1 MKLMNFIKIFVF
13 LLTLTFLDLPTLLAN
28 EDGPTVKFYITVDWE
43 GVDFKT
49 GILDDEDLLRVKAFR
64 EKFPNY
70 PMVHYL
76 NAAYYTN
83 GDLPEDEVT
92 KRIREVLIP
101 SDEIGLHLHPWE
113 NLVKH
118 LEIPFIDGPTYFGK
132 ETSPAE
138 GPGNSLYP
146 KGHRGGDIPLWSY
159 SKEDIRKMIRF
170 SVDKLNEHG
179 FENITGFRAG
189 GWQTDP
195 KVLEVLMEEG
205 FLTESSP
212 VPYQKVANLYPGTPL
227 EANVTRLWEG
237 TNQKSQPYLYEKN
250 GKTMLMMPN
259 NAGLADYVNS
269 EEFLE
274 VLKENLK
281 GKGPKDEVHI
291 VYGFHFETAVEY
303 MDHLDDSIEKMENLA
318 KRLGFKIDPTTYER
332 IVSPVKQKLLKTS
345 SCGAL
350 LRGLL

>member
-1 MKLMNFIKIFVF
+1 MKSLS
-13 LLTLTFLDLPTLLAN
+13 LLTILCVLLLIGSSTFAV
-28 EDGPTVKFYITVDWE
+28 EGPTVNFYITVDWE

-49 GILDDEDLLRVKAFR
+49 GILDDEDLSRVQSFR
-64 EKFPNY
+64 EKYPNY

-83 GDLPEDEVT
+83 GDLTEAEVT
-92 KRIREVLIP
+92 KRIKEVLIP
-101 SDEIGLHLHPWE
+101 TDEIGLHLHPWE
-113 NLVKH
+113 NLVDH
-118 LEIPFIDGPTYFGK
+118 LEIPFISGPTYFGK
-132 ETSPAE
+132 EYSPAE
-138 GPGNSLYP
+138 GPGNAKYP

-170 SVDKLNEHG
+170 SVQKLNEHG

-189 GWQTDP
+189 GWQTDE
-195 KVLEVLMEEG
+195 KVLQVLMEEG

-212 VPYQKVANLYPGTPL
+212 VPFQKVANLYPNTPL
-227 EANVTRLWEG
+227 EKNVTRLWEG
-237 TNQKSQPYLYEKN
+237 TNQTSQPYLFEKD

-259 NAGLADYVNS
+259 NAGLADYVDS
-269 EEFLE
+269 EEFIE

-281 GKGPKDEVHI
+281 GKTVGDEIHI

-303 MDHLDDSIEKMENLA
+303 MDNLERSIDKMENLA
-318 KRLGFKIDPTTYER
+318 KRMGFKLNPNTYEK
-332 IVSPVKQKLLKTS
+332 VLSPIKQKLFKDS
-345 SCGAL
+345 SCAAL